1 VPLVEL
7 VAIVPIFVEDFGEGR
22 PWCSLIDCC
31 SGSCDLMMHLST

>member
-1 VPLVEL
+1 MPLVEL

-22 PWCSLIDCC
+22 PWCNLIDCC